1 VFWLLLVVISVG
13 LALVASRIGLEE
25 DVTKVFPDD
34 ERVEN
39 LNYVFQ
45 NAKFAERIVV
55 MVSVNDSSIQAEP
68 DSLVA
73 IADKLVAR
81 IGHEL
86 GPQVKEITSR
96 VNEERILELF
106 DIAHEYLP
114 TFLTSEDFAYLGSLV
129 EPDNIRL
136 KLQESFRQIISP
148 SGIALKR
155 TIIKDPLG
163 LSFLALNKLRQLQ
176 YANNFEL
183 YDGYII
189 TKDHRHLIFF
199 VHPAYSPNET
209 GKNSDLITQ
218 LHLITT
224 EASGKHAEYLA
235 SYFGA
240 VAVAVGNADQ
250 LRKDTILTI
259 SILVL
264 ILALLL
270 IGFFRKKRVP
280 FLILLPV
287 AFGVLFALSCIY
299 LLKGSVSILAIAAG
313 AVVLGIAVNY
323 ALHFLTHLKHVHDVK
338 RVVKDLAW
346 PMTLGSATTV
356 LAFFCLQFA
365 NAGVLR
371 DVGLFAGFSLIGA
384 AFFSLVF
391 LPHLIGSGFFGNESV
406 TSSVH
411 SGFPRPKLA
420 KWLPWAILVITPF
433 FLYKAFDVS
442 FNSDMTRLN
451 FMTADLREAQARL
464 ESINNSSLSASF
476 IVSKAPTLEQALQNT
491 ERITLQLQKLMGT
504 HQIDR
509 FSSVSTFM
517 VSDSLQRERIRKWNE
532 FWTPEKKQSVIDIVR
547 REARSLKFSEQVI
560 DNFER
565 QIEKEYVAAGEE
577 VTQFIRASFFDDYII
592 EKDTTS
598 TVITLMNVDANK
610 KDEVYKMLEEN
621 SINVVD
627 RQMLTN
633 LLIEYV
639 NADFNFIVSFT
650 AILVVI
656 ALFLSY
662 GRIELTLITF
672 APMFITWI
680 WILGIMAIVGIE
692 FNIVNVMVSTFIFGL
707 GDDYSIFIMD
717 GLQHEYQTGKKN
729 LPSIRISI
737 LLSAATTIAGLGVLM
752 LASHPA
758 LRSIASISIIGI
770 FCVFV
775 MSQTIEPFLFR
786 ALITRRAEKGLPPM
800 TWRGILR
807 TSVTYAF
814 FVVGAIGLTMVGL
827 VFRLIPFGKDRV
839 RLAFHVM
846 ICLTTRFLIY
856 VEPSI
861 GKRILG
867 KTPDTF
873 VRASILIANHSSFL
887 DILLTTMM
895 HPKLILLTNEWV
907 WNSPVFGGVVRLARY
922 YPVMDGAVESV
933 DRLRE
938 SVNDGFSVVVFPEG
952 KRSPDGRIGRF
963 HKGAFFMA
971 ESLGLP
977 IQPLIIHGAAQAIPK
992 GSFYLNDGRLTLKF
1006 LQPIEADNKT
1016 FGDTYSE
1023 RAKQISALFK
1033 DEYEILA
1040 RQVETPDYFRKKLIT
1055 SYLYKGPILEWY
1067 LRIKIRLERNYE
1079 VFHEHLPQQGNIL
1092 DLGCGYGFLCYMLY
1106 FLSSGRKITGVD
1118 YDEEKIDT
1126 ATHNYLRTERIEF
1139 RCGDVTQFQFAKYDG
1154 IVISD
1159 VLHYLTPGD
1168 QEKLLVRCFDALN
1181 PGGVLM
1187 VREGN
1192 SDLKERHWGT
1202 RLTEFFSVH
1211 LLRFNK
1217 STHALSFVSGE
1228 GLKRL
1233 STRHGLDIAVVD
1245 DAKFTSNVTF
1255 VISKKG

>member
-1 VFWLLLVVISVG
+1 
-13 LALVASRIGLEE
+13 
-25 DVTKVFPDD
+25 
-34 ERVEN
+34 
-39 LNYVFQ
+39 
-45 NAKFAERIVV
+45 
-55 MVSVNDSSIQAEP
+55 
-68 DSLVA
+68 
-73 IADKLVAR
+73 
-81 IGHEL
+81 
-86 GPQVKEITSR
+86 
-96 VNEERILELF
+96 
-106 DIAHEYLP
+106 
-114 TFLTSEDFAYLGSLV
+114 
-129 EPDNIRL
+129 
-136 KLQESFRQIISP
+136 
-148 SGIALKR
+148 
-155 TIIKDPLG
+155 
-163 LSFLALNKLRQLQ
+163 
-176 YANNFEL
+176 
-183 YDGYII
+183 
-189 TKDHRHLIFF
+189 
-199 VHPAYSPNET
+199 
-209 GKNSDLITQ
+209 
-218 LHLITT
+218 
-224 EASGKHAEYLA
+224 
-235 SYFGA
+235 
-240 VAVAVGNADQ
+240 
-250 LRKDTILTI
+250 
-259 SILVL
+259 
-264 ILALLL
+264 
-270 IGFFRKKRVP
+270 
-280 FLILLPV
+280 
-287 AFGVLFALSCIY
+287 
-299 LLKGSVSILAIAAG
+299 
-313 AVVLGIAVNY
+313 
-323 ALHFLTHLKHVHDVK
+323 
-338 RVVKDLAW
+338 
-346 PMTLGSATTV
+346 
-356 LAFFCLQFA
+356 
-365 NAGVLR
+365 
-371 DVGLFAGFSLIGA
+371 
-384 AFFSLVF
+384 
-391 LPHLIGSGFFGNESV
+391 
-406 TSSVH
+406 
-411 SGFPRPKLA
+411 
-420 KWLPWAILVITPF
+420 
-433 FLYKAFDVS
+433 
-442 FNSDMTRLN
+442 
-451 FMTADLREAQARL
+451 
-464 ESINNSSLSASF
+464 
-476 IVSKAPTLEQALQNT
+476 
-491 ERITLQLQKLMGT
+491 
-504 HQIDR
+504 
-509 FSSVSTFM
+509 
-517 VSDSLQRERIRKWNE
+517 
-532 FWTPEKKQSVIDIVR
+532 
-547 REARSLKFSEQVI
+547 
-560 DNFER
+560 
-565 QIEKEYVAAGEE
+565 
-577 VTQFIRASFFDDYII
+577 
-592 EKDTTS
+592 
-598 TVITLMNVDANK
+598 
-610 KDEVYKMLEEN
+610 
-621 SINVVD
+621 
-627 RQMLTN
+627 
-633 LLIEYV
+633 
-639 NADFNFIVSFT
+639 
-650 AILVVI
+650 
-656 ALFLSY
+656 
-662 GRIELTLITF
+662 
-672 APMFITWI
+672 
-680 WILGIMAIVGIE
+680 
-692 FNIVNVMVSTFIFGL
+692 
-707 GDDYSIFIMD
+707 
-717 GLQHEYQTGKKN
+717 
-729 LPSIRISI
+729 
-737 LLSAATTIAGLGVLM
+737 
-752 LASHPA
+752 
-758 LRSIASISIIGI
+758 
-770 FCVFV
+770 
-775 MSQTIEPFLFR
+775 
-786 ALITRRAEKGLPPM
+786 
-800 TWRGILR
+800 
-807 TSVTYAF
+807 
-814 FVVGAIGLTMVGL
+814 MVGL

-992 GSFYLNDGRLTLKF
+992 GSFYLNEGRLTLKF

-1079 VFHEHLPQQGNIL
+1079 VFHEHLPRQGNIL